1 MTTQTRSYTLSQ
13 FTAMVGNAVRR
24 DPALQ
29 GAWVF
34 AELSD
39 FRIGAGGHCYM
50 ELIEKDPRGTTIA
63 KMRANMWAS
72 TAAGVIPRFRAATG
86 RDLASGMKVMV
97 YGSATFHSNFGF
109 SFSIAEIDPSFT
121 LGDLERLRREI
132 LQQLH
137 REGVLNRNKELPLP
151 LAPQKIAVI
160 SAATAAGYGDFVNH
174 LNGSPEQF
182 VFYPLL
188 VPALMQGEHTPKSVM
203 AALDYIESC
212 VDLWDMV
219 VIIRGG
225 GSTSDLNGFDN
236 LELARRVATFPI
248 PVAVGIGHER
258 DRTVL
263 DDIAAVRCKTPTAVA
278 GWLID
283 SLREAWTRASSLT
296 DRILADATSI
306 LKAETQRFANLEA
319 LLPVLV
325 QKRIADQRIHLGDL
339 SARIPGNA
347 LRLISSEQAR
357 LRHSLELIPLAVA
370 TRTGKGR
377 IMLDFIR
384 ESIERA
390 SGARID
396 NARIKLMGLESLTAA
411 LDPVSTLR
419 RGFSVTRVNGHAV
432 TDPGNVGE
440 GDVIETQLASGTL
453 RSRKI
458 TNN

>member
-1 MTTQTRSYTLSQ
+1 MTQQARSYTLSQ
-13 FTAMVGNAVRR
+13 FTTMVGNAVRR

-72 TAAGVIPRFRAATG
+72 TAAGVIPRFKAATG
-86 RDLASGMKVMV
+86 RDLVSGMKVMM
-97 YGSATFHSNFGF
+97 YGSATFHCNFGF

-132 LQQLH
+132 LMKLQQ
-137 REGVLNRNKELPLP
+137 EGVLNRNKQLPLP

-160 SAATAAGYGDFVNH
+160 SASTAAGYGDFINH
-174 LNGSPEQF
+174 LNSAPEQY

-188 VPALMQGEHTPKSVM
+188 VPALMQGEQTPKSVM

-212 VDLWDMV
+212 IDLWDMV

-236 LELARRVATFPI
+236 YELARRVATFPLPI
-248 PVAVGIGHER
+248 AVGIGHER

-283 SLREAWTRASSLT
+283 ALRESWTRAYTLT
-296 DRILADATSI
+296 DKILADATAI
-306 LKAETQRFANLEA
+306 LKAETQRYANLEA
-319 LLPVLV
+319 LLPVMV

-357 LRHSLELIPLAVA
+357 LNRVVELIPLAVE
-370 TRTGKGR
+370 TRTAKGR
-377 IMLDFIR
+377 TMLNYTQ

-390 SGARID
+390 ARANLD
-396 NARIKLMGLESLTAA
+396 NARMKLKGLEDVTAA
-411 LDPVSTLR
+411 LDPSATLR

-432 TDPGNVGE
+432 TDPDNVSD
-440 GDVIETQLASGTL
+440 GDIIETQLAAGTL
-453 RSRKI
+453 ISRKI
-458 TNN
+458 NEN